1 MRAYLQAVCYRHS
14 TEYELSIRHY
24 RHAIALDRI
33 QPAYRRNLAYVYMQL
48 KQWGA
53 AVRTWSG
60 ALAVAPAHMQAELY
74 RNRAFAQAERGYL
87 AMACEDMA
95 AALARY
101 TSLQQRRRCQEK
113 LDRWTSRLQGTEQA
127 YLRQQQQL
135 AGESYDDGAGGG
147 GGGGEG
153 PNVSYTHRRKIKQLA
168 GLIQGE
174 WEEWHGEDYDESD
187 SDDDDGEGG
196 AGSKGRS
203 HRRQRRR
210 GRGAAAPRGG
220 STTRGNGGN
229 KGGAGRL
236 DMAKQSRLAPSLTG
250 PFSLSHAGGALA
262 PHPPAQPYNN
272 GREAPPLGD
281 ASSSA
286 HIRRMIA
293 ALGLDVPWQEKL
305 AIEAA
310 KERAA
315 RRDAR
320 RARRA
325 QTKLDRALS
334 ATIEEGDEESKQQ
347 PQPQQQRRPQSDED
361 SLGDSTT
368 SSDSEPD
375 PTPDPSADQSL
386 MHSAASPAAAAAAA
400 PAGPGSVQGRLG
412 HSMSSSSLGSSE
424 AESDLLLADLYA
436 DDGVDPYASLSKL
449 FIRLRIDSKY
459 LWRFETAAIHL
470 ANIHTVSDAEMRR
483 VLPPLGPRLTLINFL
498 QDRIGLMRQ
507 REGIADAGAAAGAG
521 GAAATASASASASAA
536 SATAAAT
543 PAPSFSSPS
552 SSSSVA
558 AAGAFASRPDR
569 DQAGRDASG
578 AVASLWSSEN
588 PGAAPPVP
596 PDETAAIA
604 ARIQHGRG
612 RSSLSFP
619 YLATPGSPL
628 GAAAAKPLP
637 PPLNPINPSPIVPVS
652 PHNAYPVNRPLSA
665 RDRRVLYDAKRHAR
679 SAMSPIRTYGATN
692 WK

>member
-1 MRAYLQAVCYRHS
+1 
-14 TEYELSIRHY
+14 
-24 RHAIALDRI
+24 
-33 QPAYRRNLAYVYMQL
+33 MQL

-74 RNRAFAQAERGYL
+74 RNRAFAQSERGYL

-135 AGESYDDGAGGG
+135 AGESYDDGGGG
-147 GGGGEG
+147 GAGGDD
-153 PNVSYTHRRKIKQLA
+153 PSVSYTHRRKIKQLA

-174 WEEWHGEDYDESD
+174 WEEWHGEDYDESN
-187 SDDDDGEGG
+187 SDDDDAEG
-196 AGSKGRS
+196 AGSSRRS
-203 HRRQRRR
+203 RRQRQRRR
-210 GRGAAAPRGG
+210 GRAASRGG
-220 STTRGNGGN
+220 STTRGNGGRS
-229 KGGAGRL
+229 GARL
-236 DMAKQSRLAPSLTG
+236 DMAKQSRMAPSLTG
-250 PFSLSHAGGALA
+250 PFSPSHTGASLT
-262 PHPPAQPYNN
+262 PRPPPSSLINN

-286 HIRRMIA
+286 HIKRMIA
-293 ALGLDVPWQEKL
+293 SLGLDVPWQEKL

-310 KERAA
+310 KDRAK

-325 QTKLDRALS
+325 QRKHDRALS
-334 ATIEEGDEESKQQ
+334 VTIEEGEEEAKQQQQQ
-347 PQPQQQRRPQSDED
+347 PQQSDED
-361 SLGDSTT
+361 SLSDSTT
-368 SSDSEPD
+368 SSDSEAEPV
-375 PTPDPSADQSL
+375 PDPSADQSL
-386 MHSAASPAAAAAAA
+386 MHSPASPAAAAAAV
-400 PAGPGSVQGRLG
+400 SSSSSTQGRLG
-412 HSMSSSSLGSSE
+412 HSMSSSSLVSSDPDPD
-424 AESDLLLADLYA
+424 ALLADLYA
-436 DDGVDPYASLSKL
+436 DDSVDPYASLSKL

-459 LWRFETAAIHL
+459 LWRFETASIHL
-470 ANIHTVSDAEMRR
+470 ANIHTVSEAEMKR

-498 QDRIGLMRQ
+498 QDRIVLMRQ
-507 REGIADAGAAAGAG
+507 KEGIAEGGGAAAGA
-521 GAAATASASASASAA
+521 ASAA
-536 SATAAAT
+536 ASSAAAAS
-543 PAPSFSSPS
+543 PASPSFS

-558 AAGAFASRPDR
+558 AAAAFASRSDR
-569 DQAGRDASG
+569 DHAGRDA
-578 AVASLWSSEN
+578 LWSLESTQ
-588 PGAAPPVP
+588 AASSVP
-596 PDETAAIA
+596 LDETAAIA

-628 GAAAAKPLP
+628 AAGNGAAAAAKPLP

-665 RDRRVLYDAKRHAR
+665 RDRRVLYDAKKHAR